1 MLGCAGTSTRIAGG
15 LSVRGRPPKPTLIK
29 QAQGNPGKRPLN
41 MREPQPEGELYG
53 APKWLSETQ
62 REGWAF
68 AITNAPP
75 GLLKE
80 LDRSVL
86 AIWVVA
92 EDLHREAAEKIA
104 LYGMLT
110 KSPNAGLPLQSPYL
124 AILNKQAQI
133 MLKAGAELGF
143 SPASRT
149 RVQVERTGPGR
160 LPWMFNPK
168 DPDNYLGPPPGGWG
182 EGQAPDEFFGD

>member
-1 MLGCAGTSTRIAGG
+1 M
-15 LSVRGRPPKPTLIK
+15 RGRPPKPTLIK
-29 QAQGNPGKRPLN
+29 RMQGNPGKRPLN
-41 MREPQPEGELYG
+41 TREPQPDGELYG
-53 APKWLSETQ
+53 APKWLSDTQ

-68 AITNAPP
+68 AISSSPP

-92 EDLHREAAEKIA
+92 EDLHREAAEKITQ
-104 LYGMLT
+104 YGLLT

-149 RVQVERTGPGR
+149 RVQTERTISGR
-160 LPWMFNPK
+160 MPWMPNPAD
-168 DPDNYLGPPPGGWG
+168 DPGNLLGPPGGYG
-182 EGQAPDEFFGD
+182 GAREPDEFFND